1 MKAFKLAGL
10 LVMFV
15 PVLTWPLLA
24 LLAIAGCAAGA
35 GTELICPLIAGID
48 LHTVP
53 TKLLL
58 FSTKGLAYSI
68 PIGAALLIL
77 ASVLSRKS
85 QR

>member
-1 MKAFKLAGL
+1 MKALRLAGL

-15 PVLTWPLLA
+15 PVLTWPFLA

-35 GTELICPLIAGID
+35 GTAVICPLIDGIN

-68 PIGAALLIL
+68 PIGAALLML

-85 QR
+85 RP